1 MCKVL
6 KVNRSTV
13 YKIMNHTISNQE
25 IDRIDLEREMGKKIY
40 DAIVSACQQRLRPII
55 ITTLTT
61 TLGLLTLI
69 IPHDPLFYGLANIIA
84 YGLAVGTFLTLAVV
98 PVLYSL
104 MFKDKKVLKKQ
115 S

>member
-1 MCKVL
+1 MGTL
-6 KVNRSTV
+6 GLYSLAGIIINNA
-13 YKIMNHTISNQE
+13 IIL

-104 MFKDKKVLKKQ
+104 MFKDKKVFKKQ